1 MKVLIIE
8 DDPAIVELVSLAFL
22 MRWPEAKLFTTDLGE
37 KGIELVGSE
46 APDIVILDL
55 GLSDIDGLDV
65 LKQVRL
71 FSTVPIIILT
81 VRAEES
87 DIVKG
92 LEWGADEYIVKPFR
106 QLELMA
112 RVQALL
118 RRQQV
123 PAGEIPLVY
132 GPFRLEQ
139 SMRKLFHGGR
149 EISLTSTEGLIFY
162 HLMRN
167 AEKVVTLSRLA
178 EIVWDIDYPGAV
190 GALRVYIRR
199 LREKIEPDPSHSQF
213 IHTEV
218 GLGYI
223 LKKPG

>member
-1 MKVLIIE
+1 MKILIIE
-8 DDPAIVELVSLAFL
+8 DDPAIIELVSLAFL
-22 MRWPEAKLFTTDLGE
+22 IRWPEVKLLTTGLGE
-37 KGIELVGSE
+37 KGIELVASE
-46 APDIVILDL
+46 APDIVVLDL
-55 GLSDIDGLDV
+55 GLPDIDGLEV

-71 FSTVPIIILT
+71 FSTTPVIILT

-92 LEWGADEYIVKPFR
+92 LEWGADDYIVKPFR

-132 GPFRLEQ
+132 GPFRLER
-139 SMRKLFHGGR
+139 SMRRLFHDKR
-149 EISLTSTEGLIFY
+149 EINLTSTEGLIIY

-178 EIVWDIDYPGAV
+178 EIVWGRDYPGAV

-199 LREKIEPDPSHSQF
+199 LRRKIEPDPSRSQF
-213 IHTEV
+213 IHTEA
-218 GLGYI
+218 GLGYF
-223 LKKPG
+223 LKKPD